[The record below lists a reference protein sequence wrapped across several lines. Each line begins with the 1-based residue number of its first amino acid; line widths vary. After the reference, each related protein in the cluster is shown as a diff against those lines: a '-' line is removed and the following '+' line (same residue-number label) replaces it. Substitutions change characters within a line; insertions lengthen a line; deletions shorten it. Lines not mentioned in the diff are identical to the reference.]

1 MKRWILATCLML
13 GIGGIAG
20 AQLSV
25 APPPILGAG
34 FYGLGSQ
41 YFNIL
46 NTASLGNYFLAS
58 PPSYTLYGYNS
69 GAGKY
74 YPMAVDAS
82 GNLILTTSNILSAPA
97 LVTNGSGV
105 LAAAPNTYGCQD
117 GYDHLPCTLTTATYG
132 ISLAAQTSSIS
143 YPTVNMPAYVAGAVY
158 RQTMT
163 VCITSLGS
171 AGTIIPILDP
181 LGATAITS
189 GAALTL
195 TAGGCETIQ
204 TAQPSKSGSNLF
216 QYATTVAGNVGGQY
230 SVNIVSER
238 IQ

>member
-82 GNLILTTSNILSAPA
+82 GNLILTTSNILSALA
-97 LVTNGSGV
+97 LVCVIPFGMVLPPLLKIVFVRHRPYFVDPILIFQDYSFPSGHALAATLLYGLFAVFTV
-105 LAAAPNTYGCQD
+105 LAFDTW
-117 GYDHLPCTLTTATYG
+117 LPRA
-132 ISLAAQTSSIS
+132 LAI
-143 YPTVNMPAYVAGAVY
+143 
-158 RQTMT
+158 
-163 VCITSLGS
+163 
-171 AGTIIPILDP
+171 
-181 LGATAITS
+181 LGASVMILLIGFS
-189 GAALTL
+189 RLYLGAHYLSDVLGGVAAGVAWLALSLTVVDTL
-195 TAGGCETIQ
+195 RRNPRCH
-204 TAQPSKSGSNLF
+204 
-216 QYATTVAGNVGGQY
+216 
-230 SVNIVSER
+230 
-238 IQ
+238 